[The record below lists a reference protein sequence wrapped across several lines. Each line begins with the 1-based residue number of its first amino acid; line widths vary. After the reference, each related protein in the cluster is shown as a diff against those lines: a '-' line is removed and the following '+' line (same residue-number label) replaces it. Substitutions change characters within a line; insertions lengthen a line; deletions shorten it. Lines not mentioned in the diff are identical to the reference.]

1 MKGYLIFAAKS
12 FLRMLLLL
20 LAVSAVTFALV
31 SASPIDPLQQNVG
44 QAALGTISQEQ
55 REKLE
60 TYWGMDTPPVERY
73 LNWLGAF
80 LKGDMGTSLLY
91 RRPVWEVIGEK
102 LANSLLLMAVSWLL
116 SGLLGLLLGIVA
128 GAFAGKWPD
137 RLINGYS
144 LLISSTPVF
153 WLALLLLL
161 VFAVWLKMFPIGLS
175 VPIGMEASSVTW
187 ADRLYHAV
195 LPAVALSVTGTANI
209 TLHTRQKM
217 LEVLSS
223 DYMLYAR
230 ARGESRWTA
239 IRRHGLRNILL
250 PAMTLQFASVSEIIG
265 GSVMVEQV
273 FSYPGL
279 GQAAVTAGLGSDVPL
294 LMGIVIATAGIVF
307 LGNWIADLLYR
318 AVDPRMRAERRQ
330 P

>member
-44 QAALGTISQEQ
+44 QAALGTMSQEQ

-294 LMGIVIATAGIVF
+294 LMGIVIVTAGIVF

>member
-1 MKGYLIFAAKS
+1 
-12 FLRMLLLL
+12 
-20 LAVSAVTFALV
+20 
-31 SASPIDPLQQNVG
+31 
-44 QAALGTISQEQ
+44 
-55 REKLE
+55 
-60 TYWGMDTPPVERY
+60 MDTPPVERY

-294 LMGIVIATAGIVF
+294 LMGIVIVTAGIVF

>member
-44 QAALGTISQEQ
+44 QAALGTMSQEQ

-217 LEVLSS
+217 LEELSS

-294 LMGIVIATAGIVF
+294 LMGIVIVTAGIVF